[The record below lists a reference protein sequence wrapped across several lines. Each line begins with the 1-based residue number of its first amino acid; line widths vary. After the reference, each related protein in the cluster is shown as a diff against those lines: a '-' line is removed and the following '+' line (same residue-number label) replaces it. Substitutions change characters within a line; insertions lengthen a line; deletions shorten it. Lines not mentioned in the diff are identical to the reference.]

1 MLSDWRIAFL
11 GAGNMAEAL
20 VRGLL
25 AADPSLRE
33 RLLASDVSAERR
45 SVFENVLKVRA
56 TADNTEAVCF
66 CDFLVLAV
74 KPQNLASLLGEVG
87 GLIAA
92 GRLALSIV
100 AGVRIADLEA
110 RMGPGARVVR
120 AMPNTPLLVREG
132 ASAIAR
138 GTHASEAD
146 LAAAAEL
153 LGAAGKVLR
162 VDEALLD
169 AVTALSGSG
178 PAYFFYFVEALV
190 KAACDLGLDHETALA
205 LARQTLLGSG
215 KLLAETGLSPEEL
228 RRRVT
233 SPGGT
238 TAAAVSVFEDA
249 RLKTIIADAVAA
261 AARRSRELA
270 QEFGR

>member
-1 MLSDWRIAFL
+1 MLDRKTIAFL

-25 AADPSLRE
+25 AADASVRG

-45 SVFENVLKVRA
+45 SVFEKVLKIRT
-56 TADNTEAVCF
+56 TADNAEAVRSA
-66 CDFLVLAV
+66 DFLVLAV
-74 KPQNLASLLGEVG
+74 KPQNLAGLLREVG
-87 GLIAA
+87 PLITADH
-92 GRLALSIV
+92 LVLSIV

-110 RMGPGARVVR
+110 AMGAGARVVR

-132 ASAIAR
+132 ASAVAR
-138 GTHASEAD
+138 GTHASAKD

-153 LGAAGKVLR
+153 LGSAGKVVT

-178 PAYFFYFVEALV
+178 PAYFFYLVEALV
-190 KAACDLGLDHETALA
+190 DGASALGLDRDTALA

-215 KLLAETGLSPEEL
+215 RLLAETGLSPEEL

-238 TAAAVSVFEDA
+238 TAAAVKVFDDA
-249 RLKTIIADAVAA
+249 GLRKIIHDALRS
-261 AARRSRELA
+261 AARRSSELA
-270 QEFGR
+270 EEFSR